1 MNNGSKGVIMA
12 RTYSIVKI
20 ADELNLSRNTVS
32 KVINGKPGVSLK
44 TRRLVENFFKIEP
57 GMIGG
62 DVENQVKAKTIL
74 FSYKLEN
81 VEYINGLLNG
91 IEKSLKE
98 NGYLLAL
105 NIIENTQGQI
115 HLPPAIQSGSI
126 CGIISFNIY
135 DPEYW
140 HRTIDLKIPCV
151 FFDSLPQR
159 CLFAGETDI
168 IIPENEV
175 AVMELVKMLKDSG
188 RRNLG
193 YYGNP
198 NYCLSLRER
207 WLFFRKALAKY
218 GLPLKEE
225 NYILDNFEK
234 LTDLENK
241 QIIKNRLMDM
251 RKLPDA
257 YVCASDRQ
265 AILLMGA
272 LKELS
277 ISIPDEIAV
286 TGFDNLPETLRQ
298 IPPLTTVEAYSKY
311 QGELAVKK
319 ILERLVNPS
328 KPYEFIHTECSLILR
343 ESTGHKS

>member
-1 MNNGSKGVIMA
+1 MDRG
-12 RTYSIVKI
+12 YSIGKI
-20 ADELNLSRNTVS
+20 ADALNLSRNTVS
-32 KVINGKPGVSLK
+32 KVVNGKSGVSLK
-44 TRRLVENFFKIEP
+44 TRNLVENFLKIEHH
-57 GMIGG
+57 ILIE
-62 DVENQVKAKTIL
+62 ENIESQVKANTIL
-74 FSYKLEN
+74 FSYRLEN

-91 IEKSLKE
+91 IEKSLKD

-105 NIIENTQGQI
+105 NIIEDTQETAI
-115 HLPPAIQSGSI
+115 HLPPAVQSGSI

-140 HRTIDLKIPCV
+140 RKTIDLKIPCV

-159 CLFAGETDI
+159 RLFAGETDI

-175 AVMELVKMLKDSG
+175 TIMELVKILRDSG

-198 NYCLSLRER
+198 DYCLSLRER
-207 WLFFRKALAKY
+207 WLFFRKALDEF
-218 GLPLKEE
+218 GLPFVEE
-225 NYILDNFEK
+225 NCILDDFEK
-234 LTDLENK
+234 MTDLDNK
-241 QIIKNRLMDM
+241 QIIKDRLMAM
-251 RKLPDA
+251 QKVPDA

-277 ISIPDEIAV
+277 ISIPDKIAV
-286 TGFDNLPETLRQ
+286 TGFDNLPETMRQ

-311 QGELAVKK
+311 QGALAVKK
-319 ILERLVNPS
+319 ILERLADPG

-343 ESTGHKS
+343 QSTGHEA

>member
-1 MNNGSKGVIMA
+1 MN
-12 RTYSIVKI
+12 RDYSIVKI

-32 KVINGKPGVSLK
+32 KVVNGKPGVSLK
-44 TRRLVENFFKIEP
+44 TRHLVENYLKIEP
-57 GMIGG
+57 RILAEEN
-62 DVENQVKAKTIL
+62 VESQVKANTIL

-91 IEKSLKE
+91 IEKSLKD

-105 NIIENTQGQI
+105 NIIEDTKEQVIQP
-115 HLPPAIQSGSI
+115 PPAVRCGSI

-140 HRTIDLKIPCV
+140 RKTIDLKIPCV

-159 CLFAGETDI
+159 RLFAGETDI

-175 AVMELVKMLKDSG
+175 AIMELVKLLKDSG
-188 RRNLG
+188 RKNLG

-198 NYCLSLRER
+198 NYCLSLQER
-207 WLFFRKALAKY
+207 WLFFRKALDEY
-218 GLPLKEE
+218 GLSFAEE
-225 NYILDNFEK
+225 NYILDDFEK

-241 QIIKNRLMDM
+241 QIIKNRLLAMQ
-251 RKLPDA
+251 KLPDA
-257 YVCASDRQ
+257 YICASDRQ

-286 TGFDNLPETLRQ
+286 TGFDNLPETMRQ

-319 ILERLVNPS
+319 ILERLANPG

-343 ESTGHKS
+343 KSTGHEA